1 MCLTFYNPL
10 SSKLITDE
18 HFSMCHILTSWGNWS
33 RQQNH
38 PRVYAT
44 HMAQPDSTI
53 RYSFHMIFS
62 LSPIPTAVSLKAA
75 MGPPSLHIRLG
86 VLYLSTTNSRGWMVV
101 CCGGSCPVYCKMFS
115 SNPGPYPDTRAPHWD
130 DQKCLHGLVAESCL
144 TLPTP
149 WTVACQ
155 APLSTGFSRQEHWS
169 GLPFPSPECLH
180 AQP

>member
-10 SSKLITDE
+10 SSKLTTDE

-53 RYSFHMIFS
+53 RYSIHLIFS

-86 VLYLSTTNSRGWMVV
+86 VLHLSTTNSRGWMVV

-130 DQKCLHGLVAESCL
+130 DQKCLHGLVAEYTYL
-144 TLPTP
+144 I
-149 WTVACQ
+149 
-155 APLSTGFSRQEHWS
+155 STGNIYYNIIS
-169 GLPFPSPECLH
+169 LPL
-180 AQP
+180 